1 MKFVVTSKYLGMI
14 LFSLLVVFTLI
25 PACGKKPSGL
35 TDSDRA
41 NIYAAVIRQT
51 YTIDHTFGAGN
62 SPNFPV
68 VYLPR
73 ATDDSAGDP
82 NLSLGSSSWLSQ
94 SVQEAIMSVLHDLP
108 AKFIWVDNRSEVP
121 MDKDGVAG
129 NGAIIYFGNIYLQK
143 DGSVQVATGLFFAS
157 LGGGGTTYVL
167 KLENN
172 TWIITGDTG
181 KHWIS

>member
-1 MKFVVTSKYLGMI
+1 
-14 LFSLLVVFTLI
+14 
-25 PACGKKPSGL
+25 
-35 TDSDRA
+35 
-41 NIYAAVIRQT
+41 
-51 YTIDHTFGAGN
+51 
-62 SPNFPV
+62 
-68 VYLPR
+68 
-73 ATDDSAGDP
+73 
-82 NLSLGSSSWLSQ
+82 
-94 SVQEAIMSVLHDLP
+94 VQEAIMSVLHDLP

-157 LGGGGTTYVL
+157 LGGGVTTYVL